1 MIVTRNQ
8 HAPAGPARHIAN
20 EAPSAMSE
28 DNPILTPEQLLKA
41 IAEMRVKIEQTLAPL
56 HEEPDDD
63 EEAPP
68 IDTDALLQ
76 GINELRVAF
85 ERTLPPDVRAALP
98 QPPATDEA
106 APYMYSSVHKE
117 AAMEDFAFESAIE
130 TLELLAEQARFVAEM
145 KREQAY
151 RMALRIYYALEDAL
165 AADPENHEVAAHIE
179 NMQRAH
185 LSNYGTPIPPRDSEE

>member
-1 MIVTRNQ
+1 MIATRNQ
-8 HAPAGPARHIAN
+8 HAPAGPERYIAN
-20 EAPSAMSE
+20 EPMSE
-28 DNPILTPEQLLKA
+28 EDRTLTPEELLQA
-41 IAEMRVKIEQTLAPL
+41 LAEMRVRIEQTLAPL
-56 HEEPDDD
+56 NADAD
-63 EEAPP
+63 EDAPP
-68 IDTDALLQ
+68 VDTDALLQ
-76 GINELRVAF
+76 AIGELRTAF
-85 ERTLPPDVRAALP
+85 DRSLPPDVRAAMP

-106 APYMYSSVHKE
+106 APYMFSAIHKQE
-117 AAMEDFAFESAIE
+117 AMEDFAFESAIE
-130 TLELLAEQARFVAEM
+130 TLELLAEQARFAAEM

>member
-1 MIVTRNQ
+1 MIATRTQ
-8 HAPAGPARHIAN
+8 HAPAGPARHIQN

-28 DNPILTPEQLLKA
+28 DQPTLTPEGLLQA
-41 IAEMRVKIEQTLAPL
+41 IAELRVKMEKTLAPL
-56 HEEPDDD
+56 NNAPDDD
-63 EEAPP
+63 EEPAP

-76 GINELRVAF
+76 GISELRMAF
-85 ERTLPPDVRAALP
+85 ERTLPPDVRAAMP

-106 APYMYSSVHKE
+106 APYMFSAVHKQE
-117 AAMEDFAFESAIE
+117 AMEDFAFESAIE
-130 TLELLAEQARFVAEM
+130 TLELLAEQARFVADM